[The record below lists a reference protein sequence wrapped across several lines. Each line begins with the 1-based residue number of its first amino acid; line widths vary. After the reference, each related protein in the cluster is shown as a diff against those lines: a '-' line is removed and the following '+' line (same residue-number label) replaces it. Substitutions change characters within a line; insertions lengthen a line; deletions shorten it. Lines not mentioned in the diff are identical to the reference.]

1 MIRSKSAALLFDNVF
16 VGVHTSML
24 LLFLLL
30 LFRVVLLWGRG
41 QVVDVPGV
49 EPTLFAIGIVVV
61 AVVDDETTPVVGAA
75 AVSF

>member
-1 MIRSKSAALLFDNVF
+1 
-16 VGVHTSML
+16 ML